1 MQTLRL
7 DAARLAGETR
17 VGGGTVVVLRH
28 RISEEQGGGGGRDQ
42 RVGAGA
48 WAEQLSRPFRDFT
61 SAPAMG
67 RPWRFGAE
75 ERHKLACSLPWPR
88 RCQRRKQRD
97 RLGDSSSGA
106 SWRW

>member
-7 DAARLAGETR
+7 DAARLAGETG

-48 WAEQLSRPFRDFT
+48 WTEQLSRLFRDFT

-75 ERHKLACSLPWPR
+75 ERRKLASSLPWPR
-88 RCQRRKQRD
+88 RCRQATRGQRRK
-97 RLGDSSSGA
+97 
-106 SWRW
+106 